1 MFDFVADR
9 DLRASLESDY
19 AEMHVCLDAQAW
31 KSVHIL
37 AGSLVEAL
45 LADYLIFSGK
55 LKSKTRDEILAM
67 GLFDLTKNAKRHG
80 LISAKTSELS
90 GAIRL
95 YRNLIHPGAG
105 VRLSETVSA
114 TTAQV
119 AAAVSD
125 MIIGDI
131 SAARTSQYGE
141 TPEQIV
147 SKLQKDASAVH
158 ILKHLLRD
166 MAVFE
171 RERLVVDV
179 LPAAYM
185 ELHQQAAFDDEDRY
199 DSDRVLSAYSKAY
212 AIANATLDDD
222 AQSRALDRLAATI
235 AREDEST
242 VDATVRAFV
251 RGTTLGKAGARTR
264 GLIVDRLLAML
275 ESSLDSDLI
284 LAVEGLPPVL
294 DQGRSRQVFVALL
307 RGVAIPRYK
316 HLAAEALD
324 GAELFYLD
332 SSESLQASYR
342 SLTDSW
348 LKFYEEKDLKEPQKR
363 LTTLKSRFEY
373 DDIPF

>member
-19 AEMHVCLDAQAW
+19 AEMHICLDSQAW

-95 YRNLIHPGAG
+95 YRNLIHPGVG
-105 VRLSETVSA
+105 VRLSETVNS
-114 TTAQV
+114 TTSQV

-125 MIIGDI
+125 MIISDI
-131 SAARTSQYGE
+131 SAARTSQFGE
-141 TPEQIV
+141 TPEQV
-147 SKLQKDASAVH
+147 VGKLQKDASAVH
-158 ILKHLLRD
+158 ILKHLLQD
-166 MAVFE
+166 MAAFE
-171 RERLVVDV
+171 RERLVVEV

-199 DSDRVLSAYSKAY
+199 DNERVLSAYSKAY
-212 AIANATLDDD
+212 AIANGTLDDG

-251 RGTTLGKAGARTR
+251 RGTALRKASARTR

-284 LAVEGLPPVL
+284 LAVEGLPPIL
-294 DQGRSRQVFVALL
+294 DVGECHQVFTALL
-307 RGVAIPRYK
+307 RGIALPRYK
-316 HLAAEALD
+316 HLSAEALD
-324 GAELFYLD
+324 AAELFYLD
-332 SSESLQASYR
+332 SSESLQTRYR
-342 SLTDSW
+342 SLVDSW
-348 LKFYEEKDLKEPQKR
+348 VKFYEEKGLKDQQKR
-363 LTTLKSRFEY
+363 LSALKARLEY